1 MCLSLNALISRS
13 VLKDRLLNLVI
24 FTGSC
29 LFSELEALFHAFL
42 DFMVVD
48 KRDVVLLVL
57 PMWPVLLIQCS
68 SFIMNRCHVFDDISW
83 EDSFLVLFK

>member
-13 VLKDRLLNLVI
+13 VLMDKRLNLVI

-29 LFSELEALFHAFL
+29 LFSELEALFHVFL

-48 KRDVVLLVL
+48 KRDVVLLFL
-57 PMWPVLLIQCS
+57 HLWPVLLI
-68 SFIMNRCHVFDDISW
+68 
-83 EDSFLVLFK
+83 